1 MTALQKIVEA
11 LNRVVWGVPAL
22 ILILTVGLALSVGT
36 KFLQVRKLGFA
47 MSTIVRRL
55 FSKEPGETGGV
66 SPFQAVCTALAATV
80 GIGNIAGVAGAISL
94 GGPGAVFWMLLS
106 AVLGMVIKYAEVVL
120 AVRFRRGE
128 KGAYYGGPMYYIRDG
143 LGGRWRPLA
152 TAFCLFGVLAA
163 AGVGNSAQVSALVA
177 AMNSA
182 LEAFQIPENPG
193 RNLAVGLILGVLA
206 LVTLLG
212 GAKRVGAVTELL
224 VPVMSLGYLLL
235 AAGALIIFHRRIPA
249 ALFSILEG
257 AFQPRAVTGG
267 LVGSCFTA
275 MRTGVARGVFSNEAG
290 MGTASIAHA
299 GAETDH
305 PAEQG
310 LYGIFEVF
318 VDTILICTMTAL
330 VILVSGVPVPYGE
343 EAGAELTVAAFVA
356 AYGKW
361 VTVFTA
367 LAMASFAGATV
378 LGWGLY
384 GLRCAAFLL
393 GPKAEKPFALAHG
406 AVCALGAVLSAGLV
420 WQISELFNGLMAI
433 PNLIALALL
442 SPEVFRLT
450 RAYFTKEKISTSGA
464 QRRSRVGERGHYE
477 NIDQCQPVPAISH
490 AEVSSSGPG
499 GREKGKKDLSS
510 KHRPAGHRHAS
521 GLF

>member
-1 MTALQKIVEA
+1 MTALQKTMEG
-11 LNRVVWGVPAL
+11 LNRIVWGVPAL
-22 ILILTVGLALSVGT
+22 ILILAVGVALSIGT
-36 KFLQVRKLGFA
+36 RFVQVRRFGYA
-47 MSTIVRRL
+47 MSTIWRRL
-55 FSKEPGETGGV
+55 FSKKQSETSGV

-120 AVRFRRGE
+120 AVRYRKGH

-143 LGGRWRPLA
+143 LGSRWKPLA
-152 TAFCLFGVLAA
+152 VAFCLFGILAA

-182 LEAFQIPENPG
+182 LNAFQIPENPG
-193 RNLAVGLILGVLA
+193 RNLAVGLAIGILA
-206 LVTLLG
+206 TVTLLG
-212 GAKRVGAVTELL
+212 GAKRIGAVTELL
-224 VPVMSLGYLLL
+224 VPVMSVGYLLL
-235 AAGALIIFHRRIPA
+235 AGGALIVFRQRIPA
-249 ALFSILEG
+249 AVGSILAG
-257 AFQPRAVTGG
+257 AFQPGAVTGG

-275 MRTGVARGVFSNEAG
+275 MRIGVARGVFSNEAG

-299 GAETDH
+299 GADTDY

-318 VDTILICTMTAL
+318 VDTVLICTMTAL
-330 VILVSGVPVPYGE
+330 VILVSGVPVPYGRE
-343 EAGAELTVAAFVA
+343 SGAELTVLAFVT

-384 GLRCAAFLL
+384 GLRCAEFLL
-393 GPKAEKPFALAHG
+393 GPKVEKPFALAHG
-406 AVCALGAVLSAGLV
+406 AVCVLGAVLSADLV
-420 WQISELFNGLMAI
+420 WQASELFNGLMAI
-433 PNLIALALL
+433 PNLIAMALL

-450 RAYFTKEKISTSGA
+450 RAYFTKEKISTGT
-464 QRRSRVGERGHYE
+464 RRKDTVGERGSYE
-477 NIDQCQPVPAISH
+477 NFNQCQPVPALSY
-490 AEVSSSGPG
+490 AEVPSSGTG

-510 KHRPAGHRHAS
+510 EHRSAGHCHAA